1 MVFKGLIEDVFN
13 NVTIFRGYASLK
25 MLASISKANSYQR
38 NIDSKHNEQIFEY
51 FNKSS
56 FLFFPELIFSLQF
69 DDQNI
74 ITNIKKNEFPRG
86 GIKTKEGIRISKGK
100 FDYEKKLDNET
111 SAKLISFDIPED
123 LVKKKILYRIDGNH
137 RLSVVDEMIEMK
149 NKNKIGEHNS
159 IIDKIVPFSI
169 LLQTKSDVAQKY
181 ESAYFYLINAKAKT
195 LTTEE
200 NLKTIFSNS
209 SFTDI
214 ERQSLLG
221 IADISVVSEIID
233 KINTGMNLSLKIFSD
248 IFNNEVYTL
257 AFDLLKLLPNASSE
271 KIFEA
276 LVYID
281 NLYKNNKIQKSLPFV
296 YLSLIAYRAKHNDE
310 DTLKYLD
317 WLVTT
322 KLNQTDFCDV
332 QQLLESY
339 EKNFTKEY
347 KVFVAMPYIS
357 FKRVNDFNK
366 LFKEVLNEISRNQPY
381 KLELIPIMRFRGE
394 SQRIDQRLIQKIKEC
409 DIFIADL
416 SECNSNVI
424 FEIGLAEGNDKPMIL
439 IKSKEDS
446 EKTPF
451 DDAKVNVKTQL
462 PFDIDKL
469 QWIPYSSTGYY
480 NDIKSIMKNNIPE
493 ILVKK
498 FGLVRKEK

>member
-25 MLASISKANSYQR
+25 MLAAISKPNTYQR
-38 NIDSKHNEQIFEY
+38 NTDAKHIEQISEY
-51 FNKSS
+51 FSKSS

-69 DDQNI
+69 DDHNA
-74 ITNIKKNEFPRG
+74 ITNIKQSEFPRG
-86 GIKTKEGIRISKGK
+86 GIKTAEGIRILKGK
-100 FDYEKKLDNET
+100 FDYEKKLENET
-111 SAKLISFDIPED
+111 SAKMVSFDIPED
-123 LVKKKILYRIDGNH
+123 LISKKILYRIDGNH
-137 RLSVVDEMIEMK
+137 RLSVVDKMLEDEKQTGVHI
-149 NKNKIGEHNS
+149 S
-159 IIDKIVPFSI
+159 TIDNIVPFSI
-169 LLQTKSDVAQKY
+169 LLQTKSDVAQKH
-181 ESAYFYLINAKAKT
+181 ESAYFYLINAKAKS

-200 NLKTIFSNS
+200 NLKTIFSNP

-214 ERQSLLG
+214 EREELLE
-221 IADISVVSEIID
+221 ITDITTVSKIID
-233 KINTGMNLSLKIFSD
+233 KLNNDTTSSQKILND

-257 AFDLLKLLPNASSE
+257 AYNLFKLLPDTSAEEVCESLE
-271 KIFEA
+271 
-276 LVYID
+276 YIN
-281 NLYKNNKIQKSLPFV
+281 NLYENNKIQKSLPFV
-296 YLSLIAYRAKHNDE
+296 YLSLIAYRTKHSND
-310 DTLKYLD
+310 DTIKYLD

-332 QQLLESY
+332 NQLLESY
-339 EKNFTKEY
+339 ERNFSKVY

-366 LFKEVLNEISRNQPY
+366 LFKEVLDEISRNQPY

-416 SECNSNVI
+416 SECNSNVV
-424 FEIGLAEGNDKPMIL
+424 FEVGLAEGNDKPMIL
-439 IKSKEDS
+439 IKSDEDNS
-446 EKTPF
+446 KVPF
-451 DDAKVNVKTQL
+451 DDANLDVKKQV
-462 PFDIDKL
+462 PFDMDKL

-493 ILVKK
+493 ILVNR
-498 FGLVRKEK
+498 FGLIRKVN